1 MKRPLGTVL
10 LSTALL
16 ALLIPYIA
24 WSQAEAPAVVEEEE
38 SLPAE
43 ILSAKKIVILNTV
56 MDFSLASAFTSE
68 IMDWERFEV
77 VFSEED
83 ADLCFSLSAQADY
96 RKEEIPTGQSSDE
109 EGVRPRA
116 IGTMRTL
123 DTLYLKVFI
132 PGGDDLWDDEADVGE
147 DSEAAKDLVRRL
159 RQRISNRRNGRRT
172 DSHRGRQSG
181 ITRDSRESTGRR
193 PGRPKEGE
201 QGEEITPTNRTHH
214 RVDCRRH
221 LGGSSDRRG

>member
-1 MKRPLGTVL
+1 MKRSLGVALSLIALITL
-10 LSTALL
+10 LVPA
-16 ALLIPYIA
+16 AGR
-24 WSQAEAPAVVEEEE
+24 SQAEAEAVPQEEAA
-38 SLPAE
+38 LRPE
-43 ILSAKKIVILNTV
+43 ILAAKKIVILNTV
-56 MDFSLASAFTSE
+56 MDFSLASAFTGE

-96 RKEEIPTGQSSDE
+96 QKEEIPTGQASDV

-132 PGGDDLWDDEADVGE
+132 PGGDDLWTDQEDVGD

-159 RQRISNRRNGRRT
+159 RERI
-172 DSHRGRQSG
+172 
-181 ITRDSRESTGRR
+181 E
-193 PGRPKEGE
+193 KEEAAG
-201 QGEEITPTNRTHH
+201 Q
-214 RVDCRRH
+214 
-221 LGGSSDRRG
+221 